1 MILCS
6 ITEILGE
13 EVKMK
18 KQTSGKKNMKSKINK
33 TLPLN
38 FLFISVVVL
47 SLVISIIVFNKI
59 NELERQIQNLSDN
72 IVAIEE
78 KEEKSTSNFTEEQ
91 AKFIL
96 EKQKTLE
103 RFFDNCIREVD
114 SLGEINNPDPMYNR
128 KYCINHTKTTLA
140 EYNLL
145 LNLYGEEA
153 LPELM
158 SRTVRLK

>member
-1 MILCS
+1 MKTAI
-6 ITEILGE
+6 ITGI
-13 EVKMK
+13 
-18 KQTSGKKNMKSKINK
+18 SGQDGPY
-33 TLPLN
+33 L
-38 FLFISVVVL
+38 
-47 SLVISIIVFNKI
+47 
-59 NELERQIQNLSDN
+59 
-72 IVAIEE
+72 
-78 KEEKSTSNFTEEQ
+78 